1 MTLRRAL
8 KISVFAVCLAAFAG
22 GRAFAVLFAA
32 QDKAFTVDLPSAWIK
47 VNPQGDEVLSLKR
60 DAATIKIA
68 RVPACG
74 SYDCIETETEK
85 ALEFVKSRK
94 FRLLENTYSGEIIKR
109 TEFSTGD
116 PLLSFNYSS
125 AAVDFTTA
133 YFLADGKAYYVGI
146 KGLPYVE
153 ADLILSFISPAAK
166 PTDAAAGARSPRL
179 LNEPAV
185 EDIYGQDAAAAALD
199 AQPAAKEDAPLSAAA
214 DPVSVPL
221 SGALTPFHIAVL
233 AAALYF
239 FLLMMSFALR
249 LVARGKAMPDAANP
263 RSGYPV
269 KGERLYGSPDL
280 FFHLHDNQGNNY
292 VVNSSRWADILTGLG
307 LCGAL
312 FFLFLRFAADYA
324 FTSGSVMAHVAVVNT
339 VVSISAL
346 LSVFGLLLFAAGF
359 MLRLL
364 FGVKVYIYDD
374 KGAVA
379 FKAVQKGL
387 YPLKEEY
394 VLADGKSAVVMRMR
408 RARFLPR
415 RRWVL
420 YNAAGE
426 IAVIKEK
433 SFAKALLRMLLGH
446 MCGFLRADY
455 DVKGR
460 VGSSGVLLSRG
471 HIFTYFRGDID
482 KPEAIPAAYFLAA
495 AAVIYARDRD
505 KWHPWPN

>member
-1 MTLRRAL
+1 MDLWRAL
-8 KISVFAVCLAAFAG
+8 KISVFAASLAAFAG
-22 GRAFAVLFAA
+22 DEAYAVLFAA
-32 QDKAFTVDLPSAWIK
+32 QDKGFTVDLPSAWIK
-47 VNPQGDEVLSLKR
+47 VNPQDHEVLSLKR

-68 RVPACG
+68 SVPECN
-74 SYDCIETETEK
+74 SYDCIENETQK
-85 ALEFVKSRK
+85 ALEFVKSKK
-94 FRLLENTYSGEIIKR
+94 FRVLENTYSGEIIKR

-116 PLLSFNYSS
+116 PLLSFNYSG

-133 YFLADGKAYYVGI
+133 YFLADGRAYYVGI

-166 PTDAAAGARSPRL
+166 PTAASAGAPAPRL
-179 LNEPAV
+179 FNEPAV
-185 EDIYGQDAAAAALD
+185 EDIYGQDIAAPHAPEQQALPLE
-199 AQPAAKEDAPLSAAA
+199 AEPIPARKPA
-214 DPVSVPL
+214 
-221 SGALTPFHIAVL
+221 GALTPFHVAAL
-233 AAALYF
+233 AAAGYF
-239 FLLMMSFALR
+239 FLIALAFALR

-292 VVNSSRWADILTGLG
+292 VANCSRWAGILMGMGLA
-307 LCGAL
+307 GAL

-324 FTSGSVMAHVAVVNT
+324 FTSGFVMAHAAVANT
-339 VVSISAL
+339 IISVSAL
-346 LSVFGLLLFAAGF
+346 LSLLGLLFFAAGF
-359 MLRLL
+359 TLRLL

-374 KGAVA
+374 KGALA

-387 YPLKEEY
+387 HPLKEEY
-394 VLADGKSAVVMRMR
+394 IIADGKSAVVMRLR

-420 YNAAGE
+420 YNAGGE
-426 IAVIKEK
+426 IAVIREK
-433 SFAKALLRMLLGH
+433 SFVKALLRMLLGH

-460 VGSSGVLLSRG
+460 IGSSGGLISRG
-471 HIFTYFRGDID
+471 HIFAYFRGDID
-482 KPEAIPAAYFLAA
+482 KPEAIPFAHFLAA
-495 AAVIYARDRD
+495 AAVIYSRDRD